1 MGESKSDQWAGKVAL
16 VTGASRGIGEATLAE
31 LGALGATVIGT
42 ATRAEG
48 AAAISERIQAA
59 GYAGQGF
66 VYDAAVPGSENSL
79 LVEITAAYGAPTI
92 LVNNAGMTQDN
103 LSLRMSDEQWDS
115 VIEVNLTA
123 VFKITK
129 AVLRG
134 MMKARW
140 GRIIHMSSVVAL
152 NGNPGQSNY
161 CAAKA
166 GLNGMMRALSK
177 EVAKKGVTVNSIAPG
192 FIETDMTR
200 VLSEELQAKIK
211 AQIPMGEI
219 GSPEDIAHLV
229 AFLASD
235 QARYITGQTLSV
247 NGGMY

>member
-1 MGESKSDQWAGKVAL
+1 MSQSNQWAGRVAL
-16 VTGASRGIGEATLAE
+16 ITGASRGIGQATLVE
-31 LGALGATVIGT
+31 LGQLGATVIGT

-48 AAAISERIQAA
+48 AEAISERIQAA
-59 GYAGQGF
+59 GHIGEGF
-66 VYDAAVPGSENSL
+66 QYNAAVSGSAEEL
-79 LVEITAAYGAPTI
+79 LAKITTEYGSPAI

-152 NGNPGQSNY
+152 SGNPGQSNY

-177 EVAKKGVTVNSIAPG
+177 EVSKKGVTVNSIAPG

-200 VLSEELQAKIK
+200 VLSEEQRAKIE
-211 AQIPMGEI
+211 AQIPMGHI

-235 QARYITGQTLSV
+235 QARYMTGQIVSV

>member
-1 MGESKSDQWAGKVAL
+1 MSQSNQWAGRVAL
-16 VTGASRGIGEATLAE
+16 ITGASRGIGQATLAE
-31 LGALGATVIGT
+31 LGRLGATVIGT
-42 ATRAEG
+42 ATGPEG
-48 AAAISERIQAA
+48 AAAIAERIQTA
-59 GYAGQGF
+59 GYVGEGF
-66 VYDAAVPGSENSL
+66 EYNASVPGSAEAL
-79 LVEITAAYGAPTI
+79 LAKITTAYGAPSI
-92 LVNNAGMTQDN
+92 LVNNAGMTRDN
-103 LSLRMSDEQWDS
+103 LSLRMSDEEWDS

-200 VLSEELQAKIK
+200 ALSEELQAKIK

-219 GSPEDIAHLV
+219 GTPEDIAYLA

-235 QARYITGQTLSV
+235 EARYITGQTLSV